1 VVIPLEIPVPRER
14 DLDHLRTWVRERQP
28 APAPQKKQ
36 LMAAIDAWERL
47 HESRRRTGDLEL
59 VVAAAMSQYAA
70 IWCTCTELLGR
81 LISIAP
87 GAREAFEQAMKKAKA
102 AQRRQLISGLYYCVD
117 RDFSREMLRQSL
129 HDKSAVVRERA
140 AEKAEDLAMVE
151 LADEMLKQEQVEK
164 KQGTLDVLRHN
175 RLLLT
180 QGWYLKPSPDPDQ
193 MVLVVRLQHGGTPGR
208 WISAQDLRERTLEQL
223 ICSMRESGRFGVLR
237 D

>member
-28 APAPQKKQ
+28 APSAQKKQ

-47 HESRRRTGDLEL
+47 HESRGRTGDLEL

-180 QGWYLKPSPDPDQ
+180 QGWYSEVIYGTVQ
-193 MVLVVRLQHGGTPGR
+193 LVVRIPTGG
-208 WISAQDLRERTLEQL
+208 ISIERVTEEALKHQTLGEIANDRQASL
-223 ICSMRESGRFGVLR
+223 I
-237 D
+237 